1 MGAEN
6 TEVNRQFFRQTL
18 LGAKEIG
25 DFRGSAVFFTV
36 IVHHDATEDKNM
48 VDLPEE
54 NGVIPGIGL
63 GPLSGGKDRENRCRG
78 LDDHEKPTVGHYKAG
93 PRFAKWRA
101 TVRVCDLSTIAA
113 AEAAYCFAR

>member
-1 MGAEN
+1 
-6 TEVNRQFFRQTL
+6 
-18 LGAKEIG
+18 
-25 DFRGSAVFFTV
+25 
-36 IVHHDATEDKNM
+36 M

-54 NGVIPGIGL
+54 NRVIPGIGL
-63 GPLSGGKDRENRCRG
+63 GPLSGGKDRENWCRS
-78 LDDHEKPTVGHYKAG
+78 LDDQAG